1 MVATGVDSIAVL
13 KPLRVGNSL
22 EDDFIVGMSSKQ
34 KFLPPKYFYDE
45 LGSHLFDQICD
56 VPEYY
61 PTRAEDE
68 LLKEISFSLITDLKP
83 DAIFELGSGT
93 ARKTRRILDACESAN
108 CFPDYHPID
117 VCPEILIMSKE
128 ELSSRYDWLS
138 VHPMVGDYMKGFTG
152 FKNGTNQ
159 NLFLFL
165 GGTIGNLTESESLLL
180 LREVRGL
187 MKPNDSLL
195 LGADLVKSPDLLH
208 AAYNDSDGVT
218 AKFNLNLLAVL
229 NKRLGGDFRLE
240 NFVHHAIYNP
250 VKFQIEMYLVCVER
264 QEVYLKHLNKRI
276 HFQLGDS
283 ILTEVS
289 RKFTKARLENLF
301 SEAGLDV
308 VSHFESRVPE
318 FALVH
323 AKPNKK

>member
-1 MVATGVDSIAVL
+1 MVATGVDSIDVL
-13 KPLRVGNSL
+13 KPRRVGNSL

-45 LGSHLFDQICD
+45 LGSQLFDQICD

-61 PTRAEDE
+61 PTRAEDG
-68 LLKEISFSLITDLKP
+68 LLKEISHSLITDLKP
-83 DAIFELGSGT
+83 DSIFELGSGT
-93 ARKTRRILDACESAN
+93 ARKTRRIFDACESAN

-117 VCPEILIMSKE
+117 VCPEILVTSKE
-128 ELSSRYDWLS
+128 ELSSRYSWLS
-138 VHPMVGDYMKGFTG
+138 VYPKVGDYMKGFAG
-152 FKNGTNQ
+152 FKNSTNQ

-180 LREVRGL
+180 LKEVRGL

-229 NKRLGGDFRLE
+229 NRRLKGDFQFQ
-240 NFVHHAIYNP
+240 NFVHYAIYNP
-250 VKFQIEMYLVCVER
+250 VKFQIEMYLVCVEN
-264 QEVYLKHLNKRI
+264 QEVYLKDINKRI
-276 HFQLGDS
+276 YFQIGDS

-301 SEAGLDV
+301 SKAGLSV
-308 VSHFESRVPE
+308 VTHFESRVPE

-323 AKPNKK
+323 AKLNKK